1 VEQIPLG
8 MSLVIFTQTFGG
20 SLALT
25 IAQLIFDSRLK
36 AAIPR
41 FAPTADVEAI
51 LQAGATAFYSV
62 VTPDELPG
70 VLSAYAYAV
79 DKTFYVALGA
89 SAGTFLFAWGM
100 GWRKIQNKKG
110 GNSGLQTQLTTV
122 DENRAQSSEI

>member
-1 VEQIPLG
+1 

-89 SAGTFLFAWGM
+89 SAGTFVFAWGM
-100 GWRKIQNKKG
+100 GWRKIRNKKHDD
-110 GNSGLQTQLTTV
+110 SGLQNQVTMV
-122 DENRAQSSEI
+122 DGNRAQSSEA